1 MEKLNKAWHL
11 SHRMPLNAIFEQ
23 RVKWLVQHVKHC
35 ACRPVPAKLLEQMKA
50 ERLKLPERRI
60 NGSG

>member
-23 RVKWLVQHVKHC
+23 RVKWLVQHVKH
-35 ACRPVPAKLLEQMKA
+35 
-50 ERLKLPERRI
+50 
-60 NGSG
+60 